1 MLVFHITVLQSLHL
15 HQALNPQPYNGERK
29 KIREK
34 KNQLSLKIDFS
45 LKKKDSGATE
55 DGHSAQFLP
64 YDSQLQLI
72 FIKAFTHTQKK
83 KLSIT
88 KWKKTTLMFPAVWQA
103 GISNNLLF
111 KNGDFMPTLC
121 RRSWD
126 KWSNV
131 MYSVTDQLN
140 RIHASSMELQYT
152 FFYLCYPKK
161 KTNLTRRWRTK
172 SGQRVRQFHLTNFT
186 QS

>member
-15 HQALNPQPYNGERK
+15 HQALNPQPYNEE
-29 KIREK
+29 REK
-34 KNQLSLKIDFS
+34 NKGEKKPTQLSLKIDFS

-88 KWKKTTLMFPAVWQA
+88 KWKKTTLMFPAV
-103 GISNNLLF
+103 
-111 KNGDFMPTLC
+111 
-121 RRSWD
+121 
-126 KWSNV
+126 
-131 MYSVTDQLN
+131 
-140 RIHASSMELQYT
+140 
-152 FFYLCYPKK
+152 
-161 KTNLTRRWRTK
+161 
-172 SGQRVRQFHLTNFT
+172 
-186 QS
+186 